1 MQGEE
6 ETGTARPLPVHTTPQ
21 AAAEAVIDTIGKD
34 IRLALPLGLGKANR
48 LTNALYEMAK
58 ADRSISLKIYTA
70 LSLIRPKTPPGLAT
84 RFGEPVIDKLFGDYP
99 DLAYARDRLTGAI
112 PDNVDVEEF
121 FLATGTLLG
130 NSYAQRHYNSVN
142 YTHAMR
148 RIVAERVNVLGQMI
162 SRRDGRYSLACNS
175 DLSLDLIP
183 LMRKTVGRENFIVV
197 GELNERLPFMPNDA
211 EVPADEF
218 DMLLDAGPYDL
229 AGPPAPRVDL
239 TSHAIGLRA
248 ARLVRDGGTL
258 QIGIGSLGDGAAQ
271 SVRLRHRNVDAF
283 RQAVAALPGPH
294 GPTDEGGTETFGK
307 GLYGCTEM
315 FTQGMFEIL
324 RAGIFKRRAH
334 EGRDITI
341 DGGFYLGPQT
351 FYRGLREAPDDILNL
366 INMTSVDDVNALYGN
381 EAVRRRERVDAR
393 FINIAMKATC
403 LGAVTSDALE
413 DGRVV
418 SGVGG
423 QYNFVAQAHELD
435 GARSIILL
443 KAVRESKGKAESN
456 IVWNFGHVT
465 VPRHLRDIII
475 TEYGVADLR
484 GQPDEECVKRMLAIT
499 DARFID
505 GLVKDAIAA
514 KKLKADFRV
523 PDEWR
528 RNTPDAIDAAL
539 TPHLEQLP
547 AFPFGTELSEVE
559 QDIAPALEHLQDE
572 TATWGGRL
580 SFIPAALFSGP
591 SPDRFAPHLERL
603 GLDQPQSLKDRLMRK
618 LVLKALGDTSGP
630 RAPTPR
636 EPRPSTGSG

>member
-1 MQGEE
+1 MQEDDQVTRAGK
-6 ETGTARPLPVHTTPQ
+6 LPVYNSAET
-21 AAAEAVIDTIGKD
+21 AAEAVIDRVGKD

-48 LTNALYEMAK
+48 LTNALYGIAK
-58 ADRSISLKIYTA
+58 SDPSVSLKIYTA
-70 LSLIRPKTPPGLAT
+70 LSIIRPKVPPGVAS
-84 RFGEPVIDKLFGDYP
+84 RFGGPILDKLFGDYP
-99 DLAYARDRLTGAI
+99 DLAYARDRLADAL
-112 PDNVDVEEF
+112 PPNVEVEEF
-121 FLATGTLLG
+121 FLSTGSLLG
-130 NSYAQRHYNSVN
+130 NEYAQRHYNSVN

-148 RIVAERVNVLGQMI
+148 RIISQGVNVLGQMI
-162 SRRDGRYSLACNS
+162 SRRGERYSLACNS

-183 LMRKTVGRENFIVV
+183 LMRDKVGRDRFIVV
-197 GELNERLPFMPNDA
+197 GELNGKLPFMPNDA

-218 DMLLDAGPYDL
+218 DMLLDAGAYDL

-271 SVRLRHRNVDAF
+271 SVRLRHANEAAFQDA
-283 RQAVAALPGPH
+283 VHALPGPA
-294 GPTDEGGTETFGK
+294 GPVDEGGETPFVE

-324 RAGIFKRRAH
+324 RAGIFTRRAH

-341 DGGFYLGPQT
+341 DGGFYLGPQN
-351 FYRGLREAPDDILNL
+351 FYRSLREAPDDILNL

-381 EAVRRRERVDAR
+381 EEIRRRERVDAR

-413 DGRVV
+413 DGRIV

-423 QYNFVAQAHELD
+423 QYNFVAQAHELE

-443 KAVRESKGKAESN
+443 KAVRESGGKAESN
-456 IVWNFGHVT
+456 IVWSYGHVT

-505 GLVKDAIAA
+505 ALVEDAIAA
-514 KKLKADFRV
+514 KKLKPGFQV
-523 PDEWR
+523 PDAWR
-528 RNTPDAIDAAL
+528 RNTPRAIEDAL
-539 TPHLEQLP
+539 SPHQPHLP
-547 AFPFGTELSEVE
+547 AFPFGTELSDVE
-559 QDIAPALEHLQDE
+559 QDIAPALDHLQE
-572 TATWGGRL
+572 KTATWGGRL
-580 SFIPAALFSGP
+580 GFVPSAFFSGP
-591 SPDRFAPHLERL
+591 PADRFAPHMDRL
-603 GLDQPQSLKDRLMRK
+603 GLSAPSGLKERALQK
-618 LVLKALGDTSGP
+618 LVLKALADTSGP
-630 RAPTPR
+630 QTPR
-636 EPRPSTGSG
+636 PTEPRPSTGSG

>member
-1 MQGEE
+1 MDSSAQAQQVSGLPSFSTPEDCARAVV
-6 ETGTARPLPVHTTPQ
+6 ETV
-21 AAAEAVIDTIGKD
+21 GKD

-48 LTNALYEMAK
+48 LTNALYALAK
-58 ADRSISLKIYTA
+58 NDPSINLKIYTA
-70 LSLIRPKTPPGLAT
+70 LSIIRPKLPGGLPA
-84 RFGEPVIDKLFGDYP
+84 RFGGPVLDKLFGDYP
-99 DLAYARDRLTGAI
+99 DLQYATDRAKGAL
-112 PDNVDVEEF
+112 PPNVHVEEF

-130 NSYAQRHYNSVN
+130 NDYAQRHYNSVN

-148 RIVAERVNVLGQMI
+148 RIIAEGVNVLGQMI

-183 LMRKTVGRENFIVV
+183 LMREKVGRENFVVV
-197 GELNERLPFMPNDA
+197 GELNDRLPFMPNDA

-218 DMLLDAGPYDL
+218 DMLLDAGGYDL

-271 SVRLRHRNVDAF
+271 SVRLRHSNSPAF
-283 RQAVAALPGPH
+283 HEAVSALPGPA
-294 GPTDEGGTETFGK
+294 GPVEEGGEAAFAK

-324 RAGIFKRRAH
+324 RAGIFSRAAH

-341 DGGFYLGPQT
+341 DGGFFLGPQN
-351 FYRGLREAPDDILNL
+351 FYRGLREAPEETLNL

-381 EAVRRRERVDAR
+381 EEIRRRERVDAR

-423 QYNFVAQAHELD
+423 QYNFVAQAHELE

-443 KAVRESKGKAESN
+443 KAVRESKGKTESN
-456 IVWNFGHVT
+456 IVWNYGHVT
-465 VPRHLRDIII
+465 VPRHLRDIVI

-484 GQPDEECVKRMLAIT
+484 GQPDEECVKRMLAIA

-505 GLVKDAIAA
+505 GLVEEAIAA
-514 KKLKADFRV
+514 KKLPSDFKA
-523 PDEWR
+523 PDAWR
-528 RNTPDAIDAAL
+528 QNTPGAISRAL
-539 TPHLEQLP
+539 KPHSAHLP
-547 AFPFGTELSEVE
+547 PYPFGTELNDVE
-559 QDIAPALEHLQDE
+559 QDLAPALEHLQDR
-572 TATWGGRL
+572 TATTGGRL
-580 SFIPAALFSGP
+580 SYILSAITSAPPAKAY
-591 SPDRFAPHLERL
+591 APHLVRL
-603 GLDQPQSLKDRLMRK
+603 GLDKTSGVQEFIWKK
-618 LVLKALGDTSGP
+618 LVLKSLSGT
-630 RAPTPR
+630 R
-636 EPRPSTGSG
+636 G

>member
-1 MQGEE
+1 MQDEM
-6 ETGTARPLPVHTTPQ
+6 ETSRAGTLPVHTSAE
-21 AAAEAVIDTIGKD
+21 AAAKAVIDQIGKEV
-34 IRLALPLGLGKANR
+34 RLALPLGLGKAN
-48 LTNALYEMAK
+48 LLANALYEIAK
-58 ADRSISLKIYTA
+58 ADPTVTLKIYTA
-70 LSLIRPKTPPGLAT
+70 LSIIRPKTPPGLAS
-84 RFGEPVIDKLFGDYP
+84 RFGGPLIEKLFGDYP
-99 DLAYARDRLTGAI
+99 DLAYASDRLKGQL
-112 PDNVDVEEF
+112 PPNVEVEEF
-121 FLATGTLLG
+121 FLSTGSLLG
-130 NSYAQRHYNSVN
+130 NEYAQRHYNSVN

-148 RIVAERVNVLGQMI
+148 RIIAEGVNVLGQMI

-183 LMRKTVGRENFIVV
+183 LMREKVGRDKFLVV
-197 GELNERLPFMPNDA
+197 GELNEKLPFMPNDA

-218 DMLLDAGPYDL
+218 DMLLDAGAYDL

-248 ARLVRDGGTL
+248 ARLVKDGGTL

-271 SVRLRHRNVDAF
+271 SVRLRHANKAEY
-283 RQAVAALPGPH
+283 QNAVRALPGPA
-294 GPTDEGGTETFGK
+294 GPVEEGCESPFIQ

-324 RAGIFKRRAH
+324 RAGIFTRRAH

-341 DGGFYLGPQT
+341 DGGFYLGPQN
-351 FYRGLREAPDDILNL
+351 FYRALREAPDDVLNL

-381 EAVRRRERVDAR
+381 EEVRRRERVDAR

-423 QYNFVAQAHELD
+423 QYNFVAQAHELE

-443 KAVRESKGKAESN
+443 KAVRESKGKVESN
-456 IVWNFGHVT
+456 IVWNYGHVT

-499 DARFID
+499 DSRFQD
-505 GLVKDAIAA
+505 ELVREAIAA
-514 KKLKADFRV
+514 KKLAADFKL
-523 PDEWR
+523 PEAGKK
-528 RNTPDAIDAAL
+528 NTPDAIDAAL
-539 TPHLEQLP
+539 RPHLGYLP
-547 AFPFGTELSEVE
+547 TYPFGTEMDEVE
-559 QDIAPALEHLQDE
+559 QDLALALEHLQDH
-572 TATWGGRL
+572 TA
-580 SFIPAALFSGP
+580 SFWQQAGYVAAAVASGP
-591 SPDRFAPHLERL
+591 DAEPWRPHLQRLQLEKPSSLPERIW
-603 GLDQPQSLKDRLMRK
+603 RV
-618 LVLKALGDTSGP
+618 LVLKALEDTQTGP
-630 RAPTPR
+630 V
-636 EPRPSTGSG
+636 PS